1 MSWQRWDLNPR
12 LRRDWCLRPLG
23 HATFAHFLSNSAGW
37 AWPIKGLP
45 QMGNLGFNIL
55 LYPNQ
60 GTEHLQGYEN
70 WLELFLKRCGDPEM
84 GQHSG
89 DGEIWLIAVTELQ

>member
-1 MSWQRWDLNPR
+1 
-12 LRRDWCLRPLG
+12 
-23 HATFAHFLSNSAGW
+23 
-37 AWPIKGLP
+37 
-45 QMGNLGFNIL
+45 MGNLGFNIL